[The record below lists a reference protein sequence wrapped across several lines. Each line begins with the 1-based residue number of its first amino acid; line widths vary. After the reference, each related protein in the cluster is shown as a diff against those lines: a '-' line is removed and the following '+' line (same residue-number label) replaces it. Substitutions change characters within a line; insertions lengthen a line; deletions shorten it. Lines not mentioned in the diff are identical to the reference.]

1 MATVTAESLGLSN
14 LTPDQMAAAQQPA
27 MGYNTQAALTPIYS
41 GQSSYFGT
49 PQITGYSG
57 ADGTQYNAQGQV
69 TGAASLNGQVYSFDP
84 STGAVTYQAKAD
96 GGGLGATLKNVASN
110 PVIQIAAAIALPGI
124 GEALAGTIADAAA
137 SAGITLTDTVAAQVG
152 SAAASVAVQT
162 AQGVPLD
169 KAIENAGVNL
179 LVNTQSQPAVQAL
192 NAAIGSPAVASAITS
207 ATGSAITA
215 AAQGKDV
222 NQIAQAAAGGAV
234 GGATG
239 AALGTQGTT
248 DVPGVTTPSPIQELT
263 GVTPTQATNLGTALA
278 STLGTALGTGSTQ
291 ATLASLAGQLGS
303 GNLNSILP
311 GDSTAKSPISDAQ
324 ASASPYTRT
333 GSIGSQPD
341 PNAVV
346 ETTPTTTPT
355 VNVAGTTDSIPTTTS
370 TTQPNVTVTGAKDTN
385 VATTN
390 NTAALINQLG
400 LNNAASTTTPAANV
414 TVTGASDNVVP
425 VTTTTTP
432 TTTTSGTTPADTVT
446 VTDKKDIP
454 VVSPA
459 NATTS
464 TTGVAAGPIVA
475 PEKTAI
481 TGPAAP
487 LQNVEVV
494 DSGNIPAKDQAII
507 DLIGAGNATPSAGTV
522 NVVGQRDVPTAVTGT
537 SGSSAPSAGTVEVV
551 GQRDIPTSNAAV
563 TGAGPT
569 SVPDAGTV
577 VVTGQKDIPTSNT
590 AVQNYGNVDVVG
602 QREIPTSYGT
612 VDVVGQREI
621 PTADTAIKNYGN
633 IDVVA
638 PRPTTTDMGNV
649 TVTDTKEIPT
659 VDVTDTF
666 IPETVDSSQVANVQA
681 PELSNIPLSIT
692 AGPSKT
698 SSLARALGVA
708 PQITTGTT
716 QGLTSGGEGGE
727 IQSLETGKPRR
738 NVWNESSL
746 RLRDALGLE

>member
-1 MATVTAESLGLSN
+1 
-14 LTPDQMAAAQQPA
+14 
-27 MGYNTQAALTPIYS
+27 
-41 GQSSYFGT
+41 
-49 PQITGYSG
+49 
-57 ADGTQYNAQGQV
+57 
-69 TGAASLNGQVYSFDP
+69 
-84 STGAVTYQAKAD
+84 
-96 GGGLGATLKNVASN
+96 
-110 PVIQIAAAIALPGI
+110 
-124 GEALAGTIADAAA
+124 
-137 SAGITLTDTVAAQVG
+137 
-152 SAAASVAVQT
+152 
-162 AQGVPLD
+162 
-169 KAIENAGVNL
+169 
-179 LVNTQSQPAVQAL
+179 
-192 NAAIGSPAVASAITS
+192 
-207 ATGSAITA
+207 
-215 AAQGKDV
+215 
-222 NQIAQAAAGGAV
+222 
-234 GGATG
+234 
-239 AALGTQGTT
+239 
-248 DVPGVTTPSPIQELT
+248 VPGVTTPSPIQELT